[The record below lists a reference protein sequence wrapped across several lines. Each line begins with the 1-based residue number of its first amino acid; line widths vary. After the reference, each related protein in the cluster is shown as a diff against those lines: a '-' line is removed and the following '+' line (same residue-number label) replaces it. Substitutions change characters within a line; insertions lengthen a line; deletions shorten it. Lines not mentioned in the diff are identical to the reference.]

1 MKDHIHL
8 ADGVMVG
15 AQAGLMSDAAAGQVL
30 LGSPAI
36 NQKEQMQIFALQMR
50 LPEMRKQ
57 LKQMQHAIEQLQV
70 AQGNSSTLSTG
81 DAA

>member
-8 ADGVMVG
+8 SDGVMVG
-15 AQAGLMSDAAAGQVL
+15 AQAGLMSDAAPGEVL

-36 NQKEQMQIFALQMR
+36 KQKEQMQIFALQMR

-57 LKQMQHAIEQLQV
+57 LKQLQAIVDDLRGAAEAV
-70 AQGNSSTLSTG
+70 KPS